1 MDLVLK
7 INIKTNHKGLRNHRK
22 AWEIQGKYGKETT
35 DDYWVITKH
44 FSSFYL
50 KSPKIEIIAIR
61 KMILKA
67 LLKILYKLRTK
78 Q

>member
-7 INIKTNHKGLRNHRK
+7 KSIKTNHKGLRNHRK

-35 DDYWVITKH
+35 DWEIPRH

-67 LLKILYKLRTK
+67 LLKILWKFRTK

>member
-7 INIKTNHKGLRNHRK
+7 KSIKTNHKGLRNHRK
-22 AWEIQGKYGKETT
+22 AWEIPGKYGKETT
-35 DDYWVITKH
+35 TDNYWEIPRH

-67 LLKILYKLRTK
+67 LLKIL
-78 Q
+78 